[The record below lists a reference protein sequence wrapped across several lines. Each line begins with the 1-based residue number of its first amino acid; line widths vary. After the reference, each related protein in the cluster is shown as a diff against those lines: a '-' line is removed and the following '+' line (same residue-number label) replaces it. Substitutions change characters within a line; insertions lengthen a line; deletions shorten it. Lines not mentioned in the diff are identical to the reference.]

1 MIFSEKKK
9 CLRHRQTSKLRH
21 VLQRLS
27 QHVTG
32 KVAADRTSVAI
43 SAESSFFVPF
53 YPPILQD
60 TGNTGFQHILMLSH
74 ANETLAKMP
83 TSTITWRRSRL
94 NSSSHGIEFIILE
107 GTRRHGS

>member
-1 MIFSEKKK
+1 
-9 CLRHRQTSKLRH
+9 
-21 VLQRLS
+21 
-27 QHVTG
+27 
-32 KVAADRTSVAI
+32 VAI